1 MPNFVRILAVAC
13 ALLSMRAACAFVVD
27 APDPGGGFV
36 PRLVVKFRDDASGVA
51 APAETRVAQLAAD
64 TGIPLRYV
72 RTMAVGAQVLTSSV
86 IGSEQDADAVAARIS
101 AHPDVAYA
109 ERSRPVRAERVPN
122 DPLYADQFYLQP
134 GATTIDAQ
142 TAWDITTGS
151 SAVVV
156 AVLDT
161 GSTNHADVAGRLL
174 PGYDFVANFTY
185 SNDGNA
191 KDSAG
196 SYRDADASDPGDWVS
211 ASDLAG
217 PLASSPCTAPRDSS
231 WHGTSVI
238 GAIAAGSDNGSF
250 VTGVDWNARIL
261 PVRVLG
267 KCYGDDFDAADGIA
281 WAAGVSVPAAPVN
294 PNPAH
299 VINLSLG
306 DPGPCP
312 QFLQDSIDAAFA
324 RGITRAIVASAG
336 NQGSAASHFPSACNG
351 VLAIGASTFGGNRA
365 GYSNYGERV
374 DLMAPGGNG
383 TAGSAYNFLA
393 LVNLGATVPEG
404 DGTQYRAGT
413 SFSAPLVSGVVSLML
428 SVAPDLT
435 PAQVRDA
442 LKAGAKPF
450 PAGSTCNIAIC
461 GAGLLDAPGAVRR
474 ALASTGA
481 AVPVTIVEYYHATFD
496 HYFVTW
502 SAAEIALLD
511 AGTTIKGWTR
521 TGRTWKALMNEAA
534 GTSPVCRIYIPPGKG
549 DGHYF
554 GRDAAECNGTM
565 AKNPTFVLET
575 PAFFYLYPP
584 TSGNCAAGTVPVYR
598 LYSNRVDANHRYTT
612 DRAVRDAMVAKG
624 WLAEGDG
631 PDTVVMC
638 APQ

>member
-13 ALLSMRAACAFVVD
+13 ALLSMRAACAIVVD

-36 PRLVVKFRDDASGVA
+36 PRLVVKFRDDVSGAA
-51 APAETRVAQLAAD
+51 APPEARVAQLAAD
-64 TGIPLRYV
+64 IGIPLRYL
-72 RTMAVGAQVLTSSV
+72 RTMAVGAQVLTSSM

-109 ERSRPVRAERVPN
+109 ERSRRVRAARIPN
-122 DPLYADQFYLQP
+122 DPLYPDQFYLQP

-161 GSTNHADVAGRLL
+161 GSTNHADLAGRLL
-174 PGYDFVANFTY
+174 PGYDFVSNFTY
-185 SNDGNA
+185 GNDGNA
-191 KDSAG
+191 KDVAG
-196 SYRDADASDPGDWVS
+196 NYRDTDASDPGDWVS
-211 ASDLAG
+211 AADLSG
-217 PLASSPCTAPRDSS
+217 PLATSECTVRDSS

-238 GAIAAGSDNGSF
+238 GTLAARSDNGDY
-250 VTGVDWNARIL
+250 VTGVDWNARVV

-267 KCYGDDFDAADGIA
+267 KCFGDDTDVADGLA
-281 WAAGVSVPAAPVN
+281 WAGGVAVPAAPAN
-294 PNPAH
+294 PTPAH
-299 VINLSLG
+299 VINMSLG
-306 DPGPCP
+306 DPGTCAKY
-312 QFLQDSIDAAFA
+312 FQDAVDAVFA
-324 RGITRAIVASAG
+324 RGVTRAIVAAAG
-336 NQGSAASHFPSACNG
+336 NQASGEPHSPSSCIG
-351 VLAIGASTFGGNRA
+351 VLSVGATTFGGSRA
-365 GYSNYGERV
+365 SYSNFGARL
-374 DLMAPGGNG
+374 DLSAPGGS
-383 TAGSAYNFLA
+383 AVSGSPYNVLA
-393 LVNLGATVPEG
+393 LVNLGTTVPAG
-404 DGTQYRAGT
+404 DGTRYRAGT
-413 SFSAPLVSGVVSLML
+413 SFATPLVSGVAALML
-428 SVAPDLT
+428 AVAPNLT
-435 PAQVRDA
+435 PDDVRTF
-442 LKAGAKPF
+442 LKASAKPF
-450 PAGSTCNIAIC
+450 PAGSTCSTALC
-461 GAGLLDAPGAVRR
+461 GAGILDAPAAVRF

-481 AVPVTIVEYYHATFD
+481 AVPVTVVEYYRAALD
-496 HYFVTW
+496 HYFMTW